1 MADSMYAHPSFY
13 RMLHDG
19 RGSDLPFYL
28 RVAEGRSRIL
38 ELGVGSGRVALPLV
52 RRGQSVVG
60 VDLSASMLASLAE
73 TLTEEPAEHAQR
85 LRLVE
90 GDARTL
96 ELGERFDAIVCPFN
110 GMAHHH
116 TVEQFGAVL
125 ERVRAHLAPEG
136 IFAFDV
142 SIPDPNSL
150 AGSTSDVPWY
160 RDPDD
165 GGVRR
170 ATECLEYSPLTQVLT
185 ITTVTRS
192 MEDEREPVEMVL
204 KLRQFFPMEMPLLL
218 ERHGFEIVERAQLGD
233 VLGYVCRPS

>member
-1 MADSMYAHPSFY
+1 MTDSMYEHPSFY

-19 RGSDLPFYL
+19 RGSDLPFYM
-28 RVAEGRSRIL
+28 RITEGRSRIL

-52 RRGQSVVG
+52 RRGHRVVG
-60 VDLSASMLASLAE
+60 VDLSAPMLASLAK
-73 TLTEEPAEHAQR
+73 TLTEGPPEQAQG

-90 GDARTL
+90 GDARAL
-96 ELGERFDAIVCPFN
+96 ELGERFDAILCPFN

-116 TVEQFGAVL
+116 GLEEFGAVL
-125 ERVRAHLAPEG
+125 QRVRAHLEPEG

-150 AGSTSDVPWY
+150 LGSTSDVPWY

-170 ATECLEYSPLTQVLT
+170 ATERIEYSPLTQVLT
-185 ITTVTRS
+185 ITTTTRS
-192 MEDEREPVEMVL
+192 MEDDREPVEMVL
-204 KLRQFFPMEMPLLL
+204 ALRQFFPMEMPLLL